1 MRQILM
7 SLAILLLPHSVSAQE
22 EVNNDTFCR
31 HEIAIGT
38 GGGSLAPMFFS
49 IAFFGATVEGLEA
62 RHPITIPVSIHYFY
76 RLSEKW
82 AVGATAHY
90 EQADKMDFF
99 YGVMP
104 HAKWTWLNRKH
115 ICLYSRFGVGLM
127 YVYKINEDNFF
138 FPDFQLSPIG
148 IEVGWKHLWVYADAG
163 AGLQDFA
170 QIGFKYRF

>member
-1 MRQILM
+1 MRNIL
-7 SLAILLLPHSVSAQE
+7 SIILLSILAATVSAQE
-22 EVNNDTFCR
+22 EVDDTFCR
-31 HEIAIGT
+31 HEVAIGT
-38 GGGSLAPMFFS
+38 GGGSFAPIFFS
-49 IAFFGATVEGLEA
+49 KAFFGATVEGLQA
-62 RHPITIPVSIHYFY
+62 RHSITIPVSVHYFY

-90 EQADKMDFF
+90 EQVGKMDFY

-115 ICLYSRFGVGLM
+115 VCLYSRFGVGLM

-148 IEVGWKHLWVYADAG
+148 IEVGWKHLWAYADAG
-163 AGLQDFA
+163 AGLQNFA
-170 QIGFKYRF
+170 QIGVKYRF

>member
-7 SLAILLLPHSVSAQE
+7 SIAIFLLPLCVSAQE
-22 EVNNDTFCR
+22 DVNDTFYR

-38 GGGSLAPMFFS
+38 GGGSLAPIVSFS
-49 IAFFGATVEGLEA
+49 KVLFGATVDGLQA
-62 RHPITIPVSIHYFY
+62 RHPVTIPVSVHYFY

-90 EQADKMDFF
+90 EQVDKMEFY

-115 ICLYSRFGVGLM
+115 VCLYSRFGVGLM
-127 YVYKINEDNFF
+127 YIYKINEDNYF

-148 IEVGWKHLWVYADAG
+148 IEVGWKHLWAYADAG
-163 AGLQDFA
+163 AGLQNFV
-170 QIGFKYRF
+170 QIGVKYKF